1 MNLSVNVGSI
11 ELKNPVMTASGT
23 FGFGLEFSPY
33 GDITS
38 LGGIVVK
45 GISLKPREGNPMPR
59 IAETPCGM
67 LNAIGIQNPG
77 VDVFV
82 NKILPTLPVSKTAVV
97 ANLYGRNAAEFA
109 QLADI
114 LAQAGGLAALEVN
127 VSCPNVSQGG
137 ILFGQDPTM
146 ITRVTVAV
154 KEQAR
159 DVPVWVKLSPNVTD
173 IAACARA
180 AEAGGADAITLI
192 NTLSGMGVEL
202 RERRPLLANVIGGLS
217 GPAIKPVALR
227 CVWQASQAVDIPVVG
242 IGGISSAV
250 DVLEFILVGASA
262 VQVGT
267 ANFHRPDTAFRII
280 ADLPLAMERGGVS
293 SLDELRGSLNREVY
307 PDH

>member
-1 MNLSVNVGSI
+1 MNLNVNIGSI

-33 GDITS
+33 GDVTS

-45 GISLKPREGNPMPR
+45 GISLKSRAGNPMPR

-77 VDVFV
+77 VDVFL
-82 NKILPTLPVSKTAVV
+82 KRILPALPVDKTAVV
-97 ANLYGRNAAEFA
+97 ANLYGCNAVEFA
-109 QLADI
+109 QLASI
-114 LAQAGGLAALEVN
+114 LSQSGGLAALEVN

-146 ITRVTVAV
+146 ITRVTAAV

-173 IAACARA
+173 IAACAQA

-192 NTLSGMGVEL
+192 NTLSGMGVEVKT
-202 RERRPLLANVIGGLS
+202 RRPRLANVIGGLS

-227 CVWQASQAVDIPVVG
+227 CVWQASQAVSIPVVG
-242 IGGISSAV
+242 IGGISTAL

-267 ANFHRPDTAFRII
+267 ASFHRPDTAFRIV
-280 ADLPLAMERGGVS
+280 ADLPGVMEENGVS
-293 SLDELRGSLNREVY
+293 SLDELRGSLNKE
-307 PDH
+307 